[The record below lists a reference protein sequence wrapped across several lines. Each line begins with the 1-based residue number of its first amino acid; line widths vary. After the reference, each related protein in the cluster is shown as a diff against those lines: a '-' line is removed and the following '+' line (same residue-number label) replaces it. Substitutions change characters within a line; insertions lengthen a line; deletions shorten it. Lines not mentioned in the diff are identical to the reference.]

1 MVSSEVLT
9 LNMLDYNYYMVGVVV
24 DRNSHL
30 IIIVRKL
37 IAEVENKAQQND
49 PNPVADEENNP
60 E

>member
-1 MVSSEVLT
+1 M
-9 LNMLDYNYYMVGVVV
+9 GVVV

-30 IIIVRKL
+30 NIIIRKL

-49 PNPVADEENNP
+49 PNPVADEEDNP